1 MQRKFLTNLSF
12 LLLVNLI
19 IKPIWIFGIDLSV
32 QNTVGA
38 EQYGFYFNLFNFSF
52 LFNILCD
59 FGITNYNN
67 RNIAQ
72 NNQLLNKHFS
82 SIVILKVLLGVFYL
96 FITLFAAVIWGYK
109 NEELQMLVF
118 LAINQFLISFILYL
132 RSNISGLLMFKT
144 DSILSVL
151 DRVVMIAICS
161 VLLWGGITRSPF
173 RIEWFVY
180 SQTVAYII
188 TALIAMLLV
197 VRKASFRKFTWN
209 YPFFLLIL
217 KQSLPFAIL
226 VLLMSFYNRLDT
238 VMLVRLIE
246 GSEGKIQSGIYA
258 HSYRLLDAS
267 NSIAYLFSLL
277 LLPLFARL
285 LKTKSPVDKM
295 VKLSF
300 SMLFVI
306 SVTITA
312 VCFAYNV
319 EIIDFLY
326 DHYIEESARLFPIL
340 MTCFIAISTTY
351 VFGTLLTA
359 NGNLKHLNYLAAA
372 GMVLNLVLNL
382 ILIPRFGAYGSAWA
396 SLVTQVIM
404 ALLQVILSI
413 YFFDLKFEFSYLVSL
428 FFYIIGIIVTV
439 IIIHNLSIDP
449 FIGGAAIIIISV
461 LISALLRL
469 LNINSLIE
477 ILKSKPM

>member
-82 SIVILKVLLGVFYL
+82 SIVILKVLLGIFYL
-96 FITLFAAVIWGYK
+96 FITLIAAVLWGYK
-109 NEELQMLVF
+109 NVEIQMLIF

-151 DRVVMIAICS
+151 DRIVMIAICS
-161 VLLWGGITRSPF
+161 VLLWGGITSSPF

-188 TALIAMLLV
+188 TALVAMLLV
-197 VRKASFRKFTWN
+197 IKKASFKKFTWN

-246 GSEGKIQSGIYA
+246 GPEGKIQSGIYA

-267 NSIAYLFSLL
+267 NNIAYLFSLL
-277 LLPLFARL
+277 LLPLFAKL
-285 LKTKSPVDKM
+285 IKTRSPIDKM

-300 SMLFVI
+300 SILFVI
-306 SVTITA
+306 SVTVTA
-312 VCFAYNV
+312 ICFAYNV

-382 ILIPRFGAYGSAWA
+382 ILIPRLGAYGSAWA
-396 SLVTQVIM
+396 SLVTQIIM
-404 ALLQVILSI
+404 AILQVILSF
-413 YFFDLKFEFSYLVSL
+413 YFFNLKVRISYLLSL
-428 FFYIIGIIVTV
+428 LFYLTGVILSVIVV
-439 IIIHNLSIDP
+439 LHLSIAP
-449 FIGGAAIIIISV
+449 LIGGAVIIVISI
-461 LISALLRL
+461 LISTSLRL
-469 LNINSLIE
+469 LNIKSFAE
-477 ILKSKPM
+477 ILKNKSM

>member
-82 SIVILKVLLGVFYL
+82 SIVILKVLLGIFYL
-96 FITLFAAVIWGYK
+96 FITLIAAVLWGYK
-109 NEELQMLVF
+109 NVEIQMLIF

-151 DRVVMIAICS
+151 DRIVMIAICS
-161 VLLWGGITRSPF
+161 VLLWGGITSSPF

-188 TALIAMLLV
+188 TALVAMLLV
-197 VRKASFRKFTWN
+197 IKKASFKKFTWN

-246 GSEGKIQSGIYA
+246 GPEGKIQSGIYA

-267 NSIAYLFSLL
+267 NNIAYLFSLL
-277 LLPLFARL
+277 LLPLFAKL
-285 LKTKSPVDKM
+285 IKTRSPIDKM

-300 SMLFVI
+300 SILFVI
-306 SVTITA
+306 SVTVTA
-312 VCFAYNV
+312 ICFAYNV

-382 ILIPRFGAYGSAWA
+382 ILIPRLGAYGSAWA
-396 SLVTQVIM
+396 SLVTQIIM
-404 ALLQVILSI
+404 AILQVILSF
-413 YFFDLKFEFSYLVSL
+413 YFFNLKVRIPYLLSL
-428 FFYIIGIIVTV
+428 LFYLTGVILSVIVV
-439 IIIHNLSIDP
+439 LHLSIAP
-449 FIGGAAIIIISV
+449 LIGGAVIIVISI
-461 LISALLRL
+461 LISTSLRL
-469 LNINSLIE
+469 LNIKSFAE
-477 ILKSKPM
+477 ILKNKSM

>member
-1 MQRKFLTNLSF
+1 MQRKFLTNLGF

-19 IKPIWIFGIDLSV
+19 IKPIWIFGIDLTV

-59 FGITNYNN
+59 FGITNFNN

-82 SIVILKVLLGVFYL
+82 SIVILKILLGFFYL
-96 FITLFAAVIWGYK
+96 ILTLLAAFFWGYDSD
-109 NEELQMLVF
+109 EIYMLIF
-118 LAINQFLISFILYL
+118 LGINQFLISFILYL
-132 RSNISGLLMFKT
+132 RSNVSGLLMFKT

-161 VLLWGGITRSPF
+161 ILLWGGVTQTSFQIQ
-173 RIEWFVY
+173 WFVY
-180 SQTVAYII
+180 AQTIAYII
-188 TALIAMLLV
+188 TAIVALAIV
-197 VRKASFRKFTWN
+197 IRKAYFKRLNWN
-209 YPFFLLIL
+209 YPFFLMIL

-238 VMLVRLIE
+238 VMLVRLLE

-267 NSIAYLFSLL
+267 NNIAYLFSLI
-277 LLPLFARL
+277 LLPIFARL
-285 LKTKSPVDKM
+285 IKTKGKISDI

-300 SMLFVI
+300 SILFVI
-306 SVTITA
+306 SVTVTA
-312 VCFAYNV
+312 ICFTYKL

-326 DHYIEESARLFPIL
+326 DHYIQESARLFPVL
-340 MTCFIAISTTY
+340 MACFIAISTTY

-382 ILIPRFGAYGSAWA
+382 ILIPRWGAYGSAWA
-396 SLVTQVIM
+396 SFVTQMIM
-404 ALLQVILSI
+404 ALLQVILS
-413 YFFDLKFEFSYLVSL
+413 VL
-428 FFYIIGIIVTV
+428 FFNFKVSFSFILKLVFFIAGVAITIFIIKLYSLQVLPGCILIMAGSLVF
-439 IIIHNLSIDP
+439 S
-449 FIGGAAIIIISV
+449 AI
-461 LISALLRL
+461 LRL
-469 LNINSLIE
+469 LNISSFIR
-477 ILKSKPM
+477 ILRSK